1 MNLMFIIPS
10 LSGGGAE
17 RVTITLASELRK
29 KHNVVIVTYHDVNA
43 KYSIDEDLKVE
54 CLNISDGKNIIEKF
68 RNSTRR
74 IALLKNIKKKYQIDC
89 SISML
94 FSPNFENVMSRSGEK
109 VIVSIR
115 NKCSVTLRGFKG
127 FINSFTC
134 KNADVVVAL
143 SKNVMKDQI
152 SNYSTPK
159 SKIITIY
166 NPCDILG
173 IQEKCKESISNQ
185 KFSEIREQFDKVIIT
200 AGRLTEQKA
209 QWHMIRAFKEVVNKY
224 PSAALVILGEGSL
237 QDYLQT
243 LIYELNLENNVFLIG
258 FHSNPYPYLYQSD
271 VFAFTSLFEG
281 FGNILLEAMACG
293 LPIVS
298 CDCDAGPRELLSPK
312 TDTFAFA
319 KNVEYAEYGVLTE
332 VMDGKKY
339 SAVEELTSQ
348 ELKFSQAILRI
359 ISEPKVIDYYKEQ
372 SKKRIQ
378 SFSVDNIIEEWLEI
392 IK

>member
-29 KHNVVIVTYHDVNA
+29 KHNVVIVTYHQVNA
-43 KYSIDEDLKVE
+43 KYSIDEKLTVE
-54 CLNISDGKNIIEKF
+54 CLNISDGKNIIEKSI
-68 RNSTRR
+68 NSIRR
-74 IALLKNIKKKYQIDC
+74 IKLLRKIKKKHKIDC
-89 SISML
+89 AISML
-94 FSPNFENVMSRSGEK
+94 FSPNFENIMSRCGEK
-109 VIVSIR
+109 IIVSIR
-115 NKCSVTLRGFKG
+115 SKCSVNLRGFKG

-134 KNADVVVAL
+134 KNADLVVAL
-143 SKNVMKDQI
+143 SKNVMNDQI
-152 SNYSTPK
+152 SNYSTPR

-173 IQEKCKESISNQ
+173 IQEKCKEPINNE

-224 PSAALVILGEGSL
+224 PSVALVILGEG
-237 QDYLQT
+237 YLQEYLQK
-243 LIYELNLENNVFLIG
+243 LIYELDLENNVFLIG
-258 FHSNPYPYLYQSD
+258 FHSNPYPYLSQSD

-298 CDCDAGPRELLSPK
+298 CDCDAGPRELLAPK

-319 KNVEYAEYGVLTE
+319 KDVEYAEYGILTE

-348 ELKFSQAILRI
+348 ELKFSQGILKI
-359 ISEPKVIDYYKEQ
+359 INDPEVLEHYKEQ

-392 IK
+392 IE